1 MSGLHPNMPEC
12 SLSPRPPAPWNGSH
26 QLVVMIPCASQELY
40 DNLASAVSGGSG
52 RPRKPRN
59 RPSGLTIV
67 DAVAT
72 SSPQQLHGA
81 GHKHAGHTHRSSS
94 GGFWSGISSFIQ
106 GRGDGEGGEGRGGAS
121 SSWPHLQGLYMY
133 GGVGVGKTM
142 LMDLFVETAP
152 KEFQVGLCN
161 LTGVVHQLVCRVST
175 KVR

>member
-1 MSGLHPNMPEC
+1 MSAL
-12 SLSPRPPAPWNGSH
+12 
-26 QLVVMIPCASQELY
+26 QELY
-40 DNLASAVSGGSG
+40 DSLASAVSGGSS

-72 SSPQQLHGA
+72 TPSQQLHGA
-81 GHKHAGHTHRSSS
+81 GHKHSGHTQRSSA
-94 GGFWSGISSFIQ
+94 GGFWSGITSFIN
-106 GRGDGEGGEGRGGAS
+106 GRGDGDSGDSRGGSS

-152 KEFQVGLCN
+152 KEFQVRMVVCHRCTA
-161 LTGVVHQLVCRVST
+161 LTKPCLLHV
-175 KVR
+175 